1 MSGRSRR
8 VDNGRSNPLTA
19 TRDQKTRRLHKM
31 SPRCVGPRQIGGPT
45 IVRTNAAMKHWIPSG
60 WRAVTPRLVVDD
72 VSEMGDFLRRAF
84 RASGERDLPGWRG
97 GAGWMIGAG

>member
-1 MSGRSRR
+1 
-8 VDNGRSNPLTA
+8 
-19 TRDQKTRRLHKM
+19 
-31 SPRCVGPRQIGGPT
+31 
-45 IVRTNAAMKHWIPSG
+45 MKHWIPSG